1 MNLAKRTDMLHVG
14 STLSRAPVASVL
26 SDPCF
31 MQLHTPCWSN
41 PASNTYKLHA
51 AWTMPH
57 VLFSLYWLNPA
68 SCTTLPYWFNPVS
81 CTTLSVLVQPCLM
94 FFVLIEPCMVKLPCS
109 LLIYPC
115 LEHVPARCLLNHARS
130 SRNHAPITER
140 SKSLRYLILPTFQV
154 TAVLNIATVLQFHE
168 TWWFLWASLMLRLIW
183 MSVYIG
189 HHLDAKYSD
198 NFSLTFNFK
207 SPDYVILLW
216 KWNAAWVTFLYFP
229 RKDAW
234 PQDFNLNCSLVLF
247 HWLWIVIILCITIVF
262 SLTF

>member
-57 VLFSLYWLNPA
+57 VLFSPYWLNPA
-68 SCTTLPYWFNPVS
+68 SRTTLPYWFNPVS

-115 LEHVPARCLLNHARS
+115 LEHLPARCLLNPARS

-189 HHLDAKYSD
+189 HHLDAMYSD

-207 SPDYVILLW
+207 KTLIMLSFCESEMLHESHSYISQEKMHDLKILTW
-216 KWNAAWVTFLYFP
+216 TA
-229 RKDAW
+229 
-234 PQDFNLNCSLVLF
+234 
-247 HWLWIVIILCITIVF
+247 HWYCFIG
-262 SLTF
+262 SES